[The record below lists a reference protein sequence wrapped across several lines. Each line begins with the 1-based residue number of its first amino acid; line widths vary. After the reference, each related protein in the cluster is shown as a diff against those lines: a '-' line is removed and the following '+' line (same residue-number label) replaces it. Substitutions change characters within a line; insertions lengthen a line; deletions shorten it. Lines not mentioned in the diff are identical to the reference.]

1 MKTKKYSDEDNSRTD
16 VNGAWKPLSPLS
28 KDFDFFSGDDDSF
41 SFISQK
47 KDFYNAV
54 DPLTA
59 VIELGS
65 KTIETVGKEAEALGN
80 IVTAKQQRK
89 TAETKLAEIG
99 GKRSAQLRECENNK
113 AYKKFADPKYRRNK
127 IANCQAEVNQRI
139 DIEEAE
145 QRDIIRKSLEIERT
159 KSSSIKSDSSTKKFL
174 VIGGIALVAIFLI
187 SSKFKK

>member
-1 MKTKKYSDEDNSRTD
+1 MKKYSDEDNSRTD

-28 KDFDFFSGDDDSF
+28 KDFDFFSGDEDSF
-41 SFISQK
+41 SFVSQK

-54 DPLTA
+54 DPATA
-59 VIELGS
+59 LIELGS

-80 IVTAKQQRK
+80 VLTAKQQRK

-113 AYKKFADPKYRRNK
+113 AFKKFADPKYRRSK
-127 IANCQAEVNQRI
+127 ISDCQAEVNKRM
-139 DIEEAE
+139 DNEEAE

-187 SSKFKK
+187 SNKFKK

>member
-1 MKTKKYSDEDNSRTD
+1 MKKYSDEDNSRTD

-28 KDFDFFSGDDDSF
+28 KDFDFFSGDEDSF
-41 SFISQK
+41 SFVSQK

-80 IVTAKQQRK
+80 ILTAKQQRK

-127 IANCQAEVNQRI
+127 ILGCQAEVNQRM